1 MEDLKG
7 LGVELHPVELK
18 TSVDPSGMSIMLMAE
33 GAAAFDELTR
43 ENQDDL
49 LVAQH
54 KNAWPNLFRA
64 ARFIPAV
71 EYIQASRQRAVL
83 IEEMHKLFSDYDVI
97 VTPTYGGNQL
107 LITNLT
113 GHPALCLPNGFGE
126 NGSPTSIT
134 FLANLF
140 DEEKLIM
147 LGKAY
152 QEITEWNKKRPPL
165 FGEK

>member
-1 MEDLKG
+1 
-7 LGVELHPVELK
+7 
-18 TSVDPSGMSIMLMAE
+18 IMLMAE

-43 ENQDDL
+43 LDQDDL

-71 EYIQASRQRAVL
+71 EYIQASRMRSIL
-83 IEEMHKLFSDYDVI
+83 IEEMHELIKEYDVI
-97 VTPTYGGNQL
+97 ITPSFAGPQL

-113 GHPALCLPNGFGE
+113 GHPALFLPNGFTSE
-126 NGSPTSIT
+126 GSPTSIT

-140 DEEKLIM
+140 EEEKLVM
-147 LGKAY
+147 LGRAY
-152 QEITEWNKKRPPL
+152 QDATEWNKRRPAY
-165 FGEK
+165 FDK